1 MFMNKARAY
10 VAPEVEILDV
20 EDAPENFISAN
31 VTVEAGFAVSYE
43 TGAQT
48 EDFGYAEDDGEWN

>member
-20 EDAPENFISAN
+20 
-31 VTVEAGFAVSYE
+31 TLEAGFAQS
-43 TGAQT
+43 TGAVS
-48 EDFGYAEDDGEWN
+48 EGYDTNDSQNDTDAWN

>member
-1 MFMNKARAY
+1 MFMNKAIAY

-20 EDAPENFISAN
+20 A
-31 VTVEAGFAVSYE
+31 VEAGFAVSYE